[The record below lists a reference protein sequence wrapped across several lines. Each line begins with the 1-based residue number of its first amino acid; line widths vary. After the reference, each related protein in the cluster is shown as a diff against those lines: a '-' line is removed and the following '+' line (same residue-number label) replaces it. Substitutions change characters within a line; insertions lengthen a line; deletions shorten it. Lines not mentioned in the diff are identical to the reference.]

1 MFLMKTIKLA
11 IMGFGNAA
19 QAFTKIL
26 IDKKNELESNGFDFK
41 ITAVTTGSRG
51 NLENSQGIDA
61 LKLLNVLK
69 EKGNLKGF
77 DEVHM
82 TDLATSS
89 GGSCTLK
96 NTMDIIETAEYD
108 VMIELTPLNIF
119 TGQPAISHIETALK
133 RGKHVITANK
143 GPIAWDYER
152 LRALAMKEGVA
163 FLYETTVMD
172 GTPVFNMVKE
182 TLPYCKVLEIKGI
195 LNSTTN
201 FILGEMEK
209 GTDYETIMEEGR
221 RRGFVEADPS
231 MDTDGWDAAAKLTA
245 LMNVLMNAQM
255 TPNQVDRQGINGV
268 TLEEIRKAAEE
279 NCIIKL
285 LCQAKMTENGVK
297 AVVRP
302 EKIQKTEI
310 YANIDATSSIISI
323 KTDLM
328 GELSIIEH
336 NPEIEQTGFGIF
348 SDLIT
353 LMQRL

>member
-1 MFLMKTIKLA
+1 MKTVKLA

-19 QAFTKIL
+19 QAFTSIL
-26 IDKKNELESNGFDFK
+26 IQKKNELEGAGYNFQ
-41 ITAVTTGSRG
+41 ITAVTTGSKG
-51 NLENSQGIDA
+51 NLENKEGIDPNQ
-61 LKLLNVLK
+61 LLSHLK
-69 EKGNLKGF
+69 ENGNLRSF
-77 DEVHM
+77 DSAGSESCK
-82 TDLATSS
+82 SS
-89 GGSCTLK
+89 ELQTISQKT
-96 NTMDIIETAEYD
+96 TQEIIETAEYD
-108 VMIELTPLNIF
+108 VMVELTPLNIF

-133 RGKHVITANK
+133 RKKHVITANK

-152 LRALAMKEGVA
+152 LRALAEAEAVQ

-172 GTPVFNMVKE
+172 GTPIFNMVKS

-209 GTDYETIMEEGR
+209 GTAYEDIMEEGR

-231 MDTDGWDAAAKLTA
+231 MDTEGWDAAAKLTA
-245 LMNVLMNAQM
+245 LMNVLMDAKM
-255 TPNQVDRQGINGV
+255 TPNQVDRQGINDI
-268 TLEEIRKAAEE
+268 TIEDIHKAAEE
-279 NCIIKL
+279 NASIKL
-285 LCQAKMTENGVK
+285 LCHAQMTPEGVK

-353 LMQRL
+353 LMNRL

>member
-1 MFLMKTIKLA
+1 MKTVKLA

-19 QAFTKIL
+19 KAFTSIL
-26 IDKKNELESNGFDFK
+26 IQKKRELEAAGYDFQ

-51 NLENSQGIDA
+51 NLVDEPGIPME
-61 LKLLNVLK
+61 KLLVHLN
-69 EKGNLKGF
+69 EQGNLRSF
-77 DEVHM
+77 DQ
-82 TDLATSS
+82 AGS
-89 GGSCTLK
+89 GKPSVTEK
-96 NTMDIIETAEYD
+96 NTLEIIETAAYD
-108 VMIELTPLNIF
+108 VLIELTPLNIF

-133 RGKHVITANK
+133 RQKHVITANK

-152 LRALAMKEGVA
+152 LRALAMTQGVQ

-172 GTPVFNMVKE
+172 GTPVFNMVKA
-182 TLPYCKVLEIKGI
+182 TLPYCKVMEIKGI

-245 LMNVLMNAQM
+245 LVNVLMDAKL
-255 TPNQVDRQGINGV
+255 TPNQVDRQGINHI
-268 TLEEIRKAAEE
+268 TREDIQKASEE
-279 NCIIKL
+279 NCSIKL
-285 LCQAKMTENGVK
+285 LCHAKMTPEGVK
-297 AVVRP
+297 AVVSP

-310 YANIDATSSIISI
+310 YANIDATSSVISI

-353 LMQRL
+353 LMRGL